1 MSIGFGVRPAVLVVD
16 MIRGFTN
23 PAAMLG
29 ADLAPQLAATQVLLA
44 AARSRGLPIFY
55 STVSYEEADFK
66 DAGIWALKQ
75 KGVMT
80 LRAGTPEVELDE
92 RLQKLPGEGWIVK
105 KYASCFFGTDL
116 SSRLVSRQIDTL
128 LIAGCTTSGCV
139 RASAVDALQLGF
151 RPIIVRECVGDRS
164 LAAHEQS
171 MFDLQAKYADVV
183 SLDEAGRYIRGL

>member
-1 MSIGFGVRPAVLVVD
+1 MGFGMRPAVLIVD

-23 PAAMLG
+23 ATAMLG
-29 ADLAPQLAATQVLLA
+29 ADLATQISATQFLLT

-116 SSRLVSRQIDTL
+116 CSRLVSRHIDTL

-139 RASAVDALQLGF
+139 RATAVDALQLGF

-164 LAAHEQS
+164 HAAHEQS
-171 MFDLQAKYADVV
+171 LFDLQAKYADVV
-183 SLDEAGRYIRGL
+183 SLDEAGRHIREM